1 MQAAAEVAPAVVQRE
16 ARAMGSPLRLQ
27 VVSPVPARLVDAAW
41 AEVTAEFEASER
53 ALSRFRDE
61 SEVHRLRLAGGVAAS
76 PSRRLVAALTAAAR
90 ATRVTD
96 GRFDPR
102 VLAVLERLGSRP
114 LDVPTPAPIRR
125 ASGRPFDLAQ
135 PIFSR
140 EGRHGTLRVPAP
152 VDFGGIGKGL
162 ALRWAA
168 RRAARVLGAEAFLIE
183 AGGDIVACGAP
194 AGHGWRI
201 GIEAPSGT
209 SSGSSSG
216 PLAVIELP
224 PTGGAVAT
232 SSVRIGRWQ
241 AADGSLVHHL
251 IDPLTGAPG
260 GSGLQAVTVVGADPA
275 WAEVW
280 SKALFLE
287 GAAGIAAAARAR
299 GLAAWWVTDEGLVE
313 MTPAARPRTV
323 WLEAEAA

>member
-1 MQAAAEVAPAVVQRE
+1 MQAAAEVAPAAVQRE

-41 AEVTAEFEASER
+41 AEVIAEFEASEQ
-53 ALSRFRDE
+53 ALSRFRDD

-90 ATRVTD
+90 ANRVTD

-114 LDVPTPAPIRR
+114 LGLTATLDDRAAGRR
-125 ASGRPFDLAQ
+125 SDPSQ
-135 PIFSR
+135 SIFSR